1 MGYTPRRHVYL
12 LQFEGEEFEGLE
24 VRMRA
29 AKLGMMFDARTLA
42 AIDMTNP
49 SVADVD
55 ATLEQMEIL
64 ADHIVSWNIEDEDG
78 NPVPANLDG
87 LKQQEVPLV
96 GQIFA
101 AWQQA
106 MGDVTG
112 PLPNSLS
119 SSRPPDSLSL
129 PMEPLAANLAS

>member
-29 AKLGMMFDARTLA
+29 AKLGMMFDARSLA
-42 AIDMTNP
+42 SVDLTNP
-49 SVADVD
+49 SLDDVD

-64 ADHIVSWNIEDEDG
+64 AGHIVSWNIEDEDG
-78 NPVPANLDG
+78 TPVPANLEG
-87 LKQQEVPLV
+87 LKQQEIPLV

-112 PLPNSLS
+112 PLSNSSS

-129 PMEPLAANLAS
+129 PMEPLAGSLAS